1 MTRAICIGECMVELR
16 EAQGGLYRRGYAG
29 DTYNTAVYLKRS
41 APDLDVQFATAT
53 GDDPLSQSMREAW
66 RAEGVGDDL
75 AFQTPGKRPGLYLI
89 ETDPQGERR
98 FQYWRGESAARNWL
112 QELSAAGGLARLA
125 GADLVYLSGI
135 SLAILSP
142 ADRARALDLL
152 HALRGQVG
160 LIAFDPNLR
169 PALWPSLS
177 VAREVFEEAVGV
189 ADILLPSR
197 QDLELLY
204 DVGEPGLQMMLL
216 LDRGSR
222 EVALT
227 AEDTGC
233 LVRHAETM
241 THIDAI
247 KAEAVIDTSGAGDS
261 FNGAYLAARLQGHG
275 PLAAA
280 RAGLALAAQ
289 VVAHPG
295 AVVPKSSLHYGN
307 SSHA

>member
-16 EAQGGLYRRGYAG
+16 EAQGGLYQRGYAG

-41 APDLDVQFATAT
+41 TPGLDVQFATAT
-53 GDDPLSQSMREAW
+53 GDDPLSQAMREAW
-66 RAEGVGDDL
+66 QSEGVGDDL
-75 AFQTPGKRPGLYLI
+75 AFHVPGKRPGLYLI
-89 ETDPQGERR
+89 ETDPQGDRR

-112 QELSAAGGLARLA
+112 QELSAAGGLARLS

-142 ADRARALDLL
+142 ADRVRALDLL

-169 PALWPSLS
+169 LALWPSLS
-177 VAREVFEEAVGV
+177 VAREAFEEAIGV

-204 DVGEPGLQMMLL
+204 GVDEPSRQMMLL
-216 LDRGSR
+216 VDRGAR

-227 AEDTGC
+227 AEASGC
-233 LVRHAETM
+233 LIRYAEIMRHV
-241 THIDAI
+241 DGP
-247 KAEAVIDTSGAGDS
+247 KAASVIDTSGAGDA
-261 FNGAYLAARLQGHG
+261 FNGAYLAARLHG
-275 PLAAA
+275 REPLAAA
-280 RAGLALAAQ
+280 QAGLALASQ
-289 VVAHPG
+289 VVGHAG
-295 AVVPKSSLHYGN
+295 AIAPKSSLHYGN

>member
-16 EAQGGLYRRGYAG
+16 EAQGGLYQRGYAG

-41 APDLDVQFATAT
+41 APGLDVQFATAT
-53 GDDPLSQSMREAW
+53 GDDPLSQSMRDAW
-66 RAEGVGDDL
+66 RGEGVGDDL
-75 AFQTPGKRPGLYLI
+75 AFHVPGKRPGLYLI
-89 ETDPQGERR
+89 ETDPQGDRR
-98 FQYWRGESAARNWL
+98 FQYWRGESAARSWL
-112 QELSAAGGLARLA
+112 QELAAAGGLARLA
-125 GADLVYLSGI
+125 GADLIYLSGI

-177 VAREVFEEAVGV
+177 VAREAFEEAIGV

-204 DVGEPGLQMMLL
+204 DVDEPGLQMMRLVE
-216 LDRGSR
+216 RGAR

-227 AEDTGC
+227 AEAAGC
-233 LVRHAETM
+233 LIRHAETIRHVDG
-241 THIDAI
+241 TRV
-247 KAEAVIDTSGAGDS
+247 ETVIDTSGAGDA
-261 FNGAYLAARLQGHG
+261 FNGAYLAARLQGRE

-280 RAGLALAAQ
+280 QAGLALAAQ
-289 VVAHPG
+289 VVGHAG
-295 AVVPKSSLHYGN
+295 AIVPTSSLHYGN

>member
-89 ETDPQGERR
+89 ETDPHGERR

-135 SLAILSP
+135 SLAILAP

-204 DVGEPGLQMMLL
+204 DVDEPGLQMMLL
-216 LDRGSR
+216 LDRGAR

-247 KAEAVIDTSGAGDS
+247 KVEAVIDTSGAGDS

>member
-1 MTRAICIGECMVELR
+1 MTRAICIGECMIELR

-53 GDDPLSQSMREAW
+53 GDDPLSQAMREAW
-66 RAEGVGDDL
+66 RDEGVGDDL
-75 AFQTPGKRPGLYLI
+75 AYRVPGRRPGLYLI
-89 ETDPQGERR
+89 ETDPQGDRR
-98 FQYWRGESAARNWL
+98 FQYWRGESAARGWL

-125 GADLVYLSGI
+125 GADLIYLSGI

-142 ADRARALDLL
+142 ADRTQALELL
-152 HALRGQVG
+152 QALRGQVG

-169 PALWPSLS
+169 LALWPSLS
-177 VAREVFEEAVGV
+177 VAREVFEEVVGV

-204 DVGEPGLQMMLL
+204 DTGEPEQQMTLL
-216 LDRGSR
+216 RDQGAR

-227 AEDTGC
+227 AEASGC
-233 LVRHAETM
+233 LVRHAGAT
-241 THIDAI
+241 THIDGV

-261 FNGAYLAARLQGHG
+261 FNGAYLAARLQGG
-275 PLAAA
+275 EPLAAA

-289 VVAHPG
+289 VVAHAG
-295 AVVPKSSLHYGN
+295 AVVAKVSLQYG
-307 SSHA
+307 STSHA